1 MKAVLTVDYV
11 LFIKPEQAEF
21 LLTPTS
27 PEQKSIVQ
35 FKKTG
40 GTTMKR
46 SLVGVRMVILASLV
60 MCGAVWSLQAQ
71 NAPAPGKA
79 SERFEVKSVK
89 AVRPKLLSLISAL
102 QKKDAAAAKAAFE
115 AYDGAWNGIEV
126 YINFRYIDMY
136 NLIEHTHGDKVDKGL
151 EEPNPDFAAL
161 LSEAQAMLMKFDE
174 TVAMI
179 EKAPPIS
186 PLFDDIARL
195 RIVRA
200 DIRPLNPALKA
211 GDIAKARKALAA
223 FRKDWPSV
231 EPLIK
236 GRSQDADAAV
246 NKGLVDLDTAL
257 KQSKPDVEQTT
268 SLSNATVLQYNQVL
282 GQINREARAAK

>member
-1 MKAVLTVDYV
+1 MKARTIILGALVACSAAVSLHA
-11 LFIKPEQAEF
+11 QN
-21 LLTPTS
+21 TPTRTNKDS
-27 PEQKSIVQ
+27 K
-35 FKKTG
+35 
-40 GTTMKR
+40 
-46 SLVGVRMVILASLV
+46 
-60 MCGAVWSLQAQ
+60 
-71 NAPAPGKA
+71 
-79 SERFEVKSVK
+79 RFEVTSIQ
-89 AVRPKLLSLISAL
+89 AVRPKLVGLISAL
-102 QKKDAAAAKAAFE
+102 QKKDAAAGKAAFE

-126 YINFRYIDMY
+126 YINFRYIDTY
-136 NLIEHTHGDKVDKGL
+136 NLIEHTHGDKVEKGL
-151 EEPNPDFAAL
+151 EEPNPDFPSL
-161 LSEAQAMLMKFDE
+161 VNEAQAMLAKFDE

-179 EKAPPIS
+179 ERASPIN

-200 DIRPLNPALKA
+200 NIRPLNPALKA
-211 GDIAKARKALAA
+211 GDMAKARKALAA

-246 NKGLVDLDTAL
+246 NKGLADLDAAL

-268 SLSNATVLQYNQVL
+268 SLSNATMLQFNQVL